1 MALGYGMDDR
11 GFQSRQG
18 LEIFPFT
25 TLSWPVVGPTQ
36 PPIQWVPGAPS
47 RG

>member
-1 MALGYGMDDR
+1 MKFSGMALGYGMDDR

-25 TLSWPVVGPTQ
+25 TLS
-36 PPIQWVPGAPS
+36 
-47 RG
+47 